1 MTNKRNDDYGGDCD
15 GTQDWNELAERERA
29 SGIGDAKPAIDFSDL
44 DYLPGDDVSKAPP
57 LQGKDVLEISAEM
70 ATRTLKTTNRARVEV
85 PCVAPGCRNGTWY
98 TSFGRPYGLCH
109 RCKGTGKILRAA
121 NYEANKKAREER
133 RARQA
138 AEEQAEYEAACQ
150 RRIDAFKAKHPDLA
164 GWLAANR
171 TESEFARSLCD
182 AVANFGNLSVGQEA
196 AVRKILDRDAE
207 AKQAAATGGEL
218 DVSNLKGYYAVPDGE
233 TRLKVLV
240 SHPGK
245 QSRWYGYTFVSDGAA
260 YGERRT
266 YGKQS
271 PTGKYQ
277 GQIQDQLRAIL
288 ADPRAAQIA
297 YGKLTG
303 VCGVCGRKLEDEASV
318 AAGIGPICA
327 NKEYS

>member
-1 MTNKRNDDYGGDCD
+1 MKRETTD
-15 GTQDWNELAERERA
+15 ERN
-29 SGIGDAKPAIDFSDL
+29 GAIDFSDL
-44 DYLPGDDVSKAPP
+44 DYLPGDDVSKAPA
-57 LQGKDVLEISAEM
+57 LKGTDVLEVTAEI
-70 ATRTLKTTNRARVEV
+70 AERTLKATNKAKVEV
-85 PCVAPGCRNGTWY
+85 PCNARGCRGGDFISY
-98 TSFGRPYGLCH
+98 TGRVVGPCFY
-109 RCKGTGKILRAA
+109 CKGTGKILRAA

-133 RARQA
+133 RARLA
-138 AEEQAEYEAACQ
+138 AEAAAEYEAACQ
-150 RRIDAFKAKHPDLA
+150 RRIDAFKAKQPEIA

-171 TESEFARSLCD
+171 TDSEFARSLCD

-196 AVRKILDRDAE
+196 AVRKILNRDAE

-233 TRLKVLV
+233 TRLKMLV

-271 PTGKYQ
+271 PGGKYQ

-303 VCGVCGRKLEDEASV
+303 VCGVCGRKLEDEESV

-327 NKEYS
+327 NKE